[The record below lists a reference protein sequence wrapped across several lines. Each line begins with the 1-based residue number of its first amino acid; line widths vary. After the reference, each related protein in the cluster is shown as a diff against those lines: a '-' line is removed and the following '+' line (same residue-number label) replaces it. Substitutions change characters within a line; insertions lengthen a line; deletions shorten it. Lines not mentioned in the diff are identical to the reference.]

1 LAAAGWI
8 FNVELLTKVHPLLP
22 AMQPATAIGLTLCA
36 IAILFSGDNR
46 RSPKSFLI
54 PSAIGAIVSL
64 GGLLILAEYTF
75 ALDLGIDRILI
86 EGAASSGKQFP
97 GRPSPQTSVN
107 FAVLGAA
114 LLVYNLRSLPIRIGQ
129 GCALGAG
136 ANAVVALTGY
146 IFSTR
151 QFYGFP
157 FIASDIG
164 MAIHTAASFLLLALA
179 LLCSRPNDGMM
190 SLVTSDTRSGRMAR
204 EILLVGIVAPPVIGV
219 LTAIG
224 VYAEWYGVSV
234 QVSLF
239 VVALVG
245 LVLRATWLAVRRS
258 EQDELR
264 TRAAL
269 EEIRNANESLKKA
282 IDERRLFEALI
293 ENSSDFIGIAD
304 PSGKPVYLNPSG
316 RRMVGLSPDFPVEQV
331 QIQDCYPPEL
341 RSFVTNELLKIMT
354 ERGHWKGETFFRH
367 WKTEE
372 AIPVSDEH
380 FMIRERETG
389 RVLGM
394 GTVTRDITEEK
405 RIENEQRFLADV
417 GAVLNSTLDYEA
429 TLENIA
435 RLAVRDLADLC
446 IVDLIE
452 EDGSL
457 KRLKALSRDSS
468 KTSICDLFMQVP
480 LDGRRPHLARSAL
493 ESRHPVLMEHLS
505 AETIASLS
513 QNEQDLQAL
522 RAADPKSAIAVPL
535 LAHGK
540 LVGSIVLM
548 SCSSNRMYR
557 PADVRLVEELALRAA
572 LSIEHARLFAEAQ
585 LAVKTREEVLAIVSH
600 DLKNPV
606 ATMELVASL
615 LRRSVRMDKLGEF
628 ADNIQTSVD
637 EMQRLIADLLD
648 FSRIQSGTFS
658 VETQAEPLRRVVM
671 TAIDGIRVLAE
682 ARRQTLEVDLSES
695 LPEVA
700 VDADRIRQV
709 MSNLLGNATKFTP
722 PGGTIRVS
730 ARQQGDAV
738 IVSIV
743 DTGPGITPEHLS
755 KVFERFWK
763 GQGTKRTG
771 SGLGLFIARGIVEAH
786 GGTIWA
792 ESELGKG
799 SSFAFTLPLAALE
812 TAEHSCT

>member
-1 LAAAGWI
+1 
-8 FNVELLTKVHPLLP
+8 
-22 AMQPATAIGLTLCA
+22 MQPATVIGLTLCA
-36 IAILFSGDNR
+36 IAIFFSGDNR
-46 RSPKSFLI
+46 RSPQSSLI

-64 GGLLILAEYTF
+64 GGLLILAEYIF
-75 ALDLGIDRILI
+75 ALDLGIDRLLI
-86 EGAASSGKQFP
+86 DGAASSGRQFP
-97 GRPSPQTSVN
+97 GRPSPQTSAN

-114 LLVYNLRSLPIRIGQ
+114 LVVYNLRSLPIRIGQ
-129 GCALGAG
+129 GCALAAG

-157 FIASDIG
+157 FIAADIG
-164 MAIHTAASFLLLALA
+164 MAIHTAASFLLLVLA
-179 LLCSRPNDGMM
+179 LLLSLPNDGMM

-204 EILLVGIVAPPVIGV
+204 EIFLVGIAAPPIIGA
-219 LTAIG
+219 LTASG
-224 VYAEWYGVSV
+224 VYAEWYGVNV

-239 VVALVG
+239 VVAMIG
-245 LVLRATWLAVRRS
+245 LMLRTTWLGARQS

-269 EEIRNANESLKKA
+269 EETHNANESLKKA
-282 IDERRLFEALI
+282 VDERHLFEALV

-304 PSGKPVYLNPSG
+304 PAGKPVYLNPSG
-316 RRMVGLSPDFPVEQV
+316 RRMVGLSPDFPVDQV
-331 QIQDCYPPEL
+331 QIQDCYPQEL
-341 RSFVTNELLKIMT
+341 RSFVTNELLNIMT
-354 ERGHWKGETFFRH
+354 ARGYWKGETFFRH

-394 GTVTRDITEEK
+394 GTITRDITAQK

-417 GAVLNSTLDYEA
+417 GAVLTSTLDYEA

-435 RLAVRDLADLC
+435 RLAVRDLADFC
-446 IVDLIE
+446 MVDLIE

-468 KTSICDLFMQVP
+468 KTWICDLFMQVS
-480 LDGRRPHLARSAL
+480 LDGRRAHLARSAL

-505 AETIASLS
+505 AEMFASLS

-522 RAADPKSAIAVPL
+522 RAADPKSIIAVPL

-540 LVGSIVLM
+540 LVGAIVLM
-548 SCSSNRMYR
+548 FCSFDRMYR

-572 LSIEHARLFAEAQ
+572 FSIEHARLFAEAQ

-615 LRRSVRMDKLGEF
+615 LRRTERMDSLGEF

-658 VETQAEPLRRVVM
+658 VETHAEQLRRLVM
-671 TAIDGIRVLAE
+671 TSIDGIRLLAE
-682 ARRQTLEVDLSES
+682 TRRQTLEVDLSPN

-709 MSNLLGNATKFTP
+709 MSNILGNAIKFTP
-722 PGGTIRVS
+722 AGGTIRVS

-738 IVSIV
+738 MVSIV
-743 DTGPGITPEHLS
+743 DTGPGIPPEHLS
-755 KVFERFWK
+755 KVFDKFWK
-763 GQGTKRTG
+763 GQETKGTG
-771 SGLGLFIARGIVEAH
+771 SGLGLSIAKGIVEAH
-786 GGTIWA
+786 GGSIWA

-799 SSFAFTLPLAALE
+799 SSFAFTLPPAALE
-812 TAEHSCT
+812 TSERSRT